1 MQSVGLFEVGPAAAP
16 APSVS
21 CVRPKLSAPLER
33 SPVMLRM
40 GKFLPLAEC
49 AAPFDTG
56 LGDGGSDGRGLG
68 ESRQALV
75 RHGSGKM
82 EALRSA
88 AVTKVWT

>member
-1 MQSVGLFEVGPAAAP
+1 
-16 APSVS
+16 
-21 CVRPKLSAPLER
+21 
-33 SPVMLRM
+33 M
-40 GKFLPLAEC
+40 GKSLPLAEC